1 MVIPQYYDLFEPVLR
16 VMSDGKTRR
25 RAEIVSDVEACLDL
39 TDEDRAARLE
49 SGSRVIKN
57 RIGWALLYLRKAGF
71 LVHPTRGNIK
81 VTKAGE
87 DLSKKMPS
95 PFDVEAL
102 QSISPSFDEWITQSR
117 DSARRRRKSKQECD
131 KEVITNQTPEEDL
144 YSTVSA
150 LKQSLIGEIHDRLTT
165 CDPKFFEQVVVDVLQ
180 AMGYG
185 GGFEGDAEVTPFVK
199 DGGIDGVIQQD
210 RLGLETVYV
219 QAKRVQGTVSRP
231 TIQSFVG
238 AMQGEG
244 VRKGVFVTTSSFTR
258 DAVDYVKTIES
269 RLVLVDGTRLAELM
283 VDHGVGVSPLYEVSV
298 KKVDEDY
305 FEEEP

>member
-1 MVIPQYYDLFEPVLR
+1 M
-16 VMSDGKTRR
+16 
-25 RAEIVSDVEACLDL
+25 
-39 TDEDRAARLE
+39 
-49 SGSRVIKN
+49 
-57 RIGWALLYLRKAGF
+57 
-71 LVHPTRGNIK
+71 
-81 VTKAGE
+81 
-87 DLSKKMPS
+87 
-95 PFDVEAL
+95 
-102 QSISPSFDEWITQSR
+102 
-117 DSARRRRKSKQECD
+117 
-131 KEVITNQTPEEDL
+131 ITNQTPEEDL

-269 RLVLVDGTRLAELM
+269 RLVLVDGMRLAELM